1 MTQHTSHCRIVRC
14 QGASSEVSI
23 WCSMPKSRAQYHDA
37 AIVSGQ
43 SPCPR
48 CVVTG
53 LCNSPWL
60 HLRIAHV
67 EMADIRLLATVKG
80 VENLYSD
87 RGKMLGVKGLHTNNS
102 GLHLHKAPS
111 FPRAKL
117 APHNRICMSLY
128 CQSVKYT

>member
-1 MTQHTSHCRIVRC
+1 MSLSDVRRHH
-14 QGASSEVSI
+14 QRSVSEATCPKIGPNIMMQPLSVVSLRVPGVWSPGCVTPPGSI
-23 WCSMPKSRAQYHDA
+23 SALHMSRWQISA
-37 AIVSGQ
+37 
-43 SPCPR
+43 C
-48 CVVTG
+48 C
-53 LCNSPWL
+53 
-60 HLRIAHV
+60 
-67 EMADIRLLATVKG
+67 LLATVKG

-128 CQSVKYT
+128 CQSVKYR